1 MDTSENRIPNE
12 FSFPVRIGL
21 DYNSPMPFYAQVK
34 EDLIR
39 RIEHGECQAGEQMP
53 AEQEM
58 CKVYGVSR
66 TVIRQALR
74 ELEYQ
79 GMIIRRKGK
88 GTFVARPKITESI
101 VGKLTGFY
109 QDMSERGYQPISQ
122 VLKHAVVK
130 GTSKITDILNI
141 NDGEKVIE
149 IERLRFIGE
158 EPLVLVTTYIPYHL
172 CAGIE
177 SMDLT
182 RVSLYEVL
190 QDKYGLEIVRGR
202 RVMEAVA
209 STQREAL
216 LLQIEEGAP
225 LMLIDSVSYL
235 QDGTPVEYYHALH
248 RGDHS
253 RFEVELLRGR
263 DSGQTSISSVF
274 DGFIQIGYGT
284 KS

>member
-1 MDTSENRIPNE
+1 M
-12 FSFPVRIGL
+12 
-21 DYNSPMPFYAQVK
+21 
-34 EDLIR
+34 R
-39 RIEHGECQAGEQMP
+39 RIEQGECQSGEQMP

-79 GMIIRRKGK
+79 GLILRRKGK
-88 GTFVARPKITESI
+88 GTFVSRPKIMESI
-101 VGKLTGFY
+101 IGKLKGFY
-109 QDMSERGYQPISQ
+109 QDMSERGYEPVSQ
-122 VLKHAVVK
+122 VIKKAVVK
-130 GTSKITDILNI
+130 GDTKVNDLLKIDVS
-141 NDGEKVIE
+141 EKVFE

-182 RVSLYEVL
+182 RASLYEIL
-190 QDKYGLEIVRGR
+190 QEKYGLEIVRGQ

-209 STQREAL
+209 STKREAD
-216 LLQIEEGAP
+216 LLQVEEGAP

-235 QDGTPVEYYHALH
+235 QDGTPVEYFHALH

-253 RFEVELLRGR
+253 RFEVELIRPSENGNPA
-263 DSGQTSISSVF
+263 SPANF
-274 DGFIQIGYGT
+274 DGFIHIGYGT
-284 KS
+284 KP

>member
-1 MDTSENRIPNE
+1 MPNE
-12 FSFPVRIGL
+12 MSFPPRVNL

-39 RIEHGECQAGEQMP
+39 RIEQCECQPGEQMP

-74 ELEYQ
+74 DLEYQ

-88 GTFVARPKITESI
+88 GTFVSRPKIMESI
-101 VGKLTGFY
+101 IGKLTGFY
-109 QDMSERGYQPISQ
+109 QDMAERGYEPVSQ
-122 VLKHAVVK
+122 VIKQAVVRAAGK
-130 GTSKITDILNI
+130 VMGFLDIAE
-141 NDGEKVIE
+141 GESVFE
-149 IERLRFIGE
+149 IERLRFIGD
-158 EPLVLVTTYIPYHL
+158 EPLVLVTTYIPYRL

-177 SMDLT
+177 SVELT
-182 RVSLYEVL
+182 HLSLYEVL
-190 QDKYGLEIVRGR
+190 QERYGLEIVRGR

-209 STQREAL
+209 STKREAM
-216 LLQIEEGAP
+216 LLQVDEGAP

-253 RFEVELLRGR
+253 RFEVELIRTH
-263 DSGQTSISSVF
+263 DMIQSS
-274 DGFIQIGYGT
+274 DTAGLE
-284 KS
+284 KSANR

>member
-1 MDTSENRIPNE
+1 
-12 FSFPVRIGL
+12 
-21 DYNSPMPFYAQVK
+21 MPFYAQVK
-34 EDLIR
+34 EDLKR
-39 RIEHGECQAGEQMP
+39 RIEQGECQAGEQMP

-79 GMIIRRKGK
+79 GLILRRKGK
-88 GTFVARPKITESI
+88 GTFVSRPKIMESI

-109 QDMSERGYQPISQ
+109 QDMAERGYEPVSQ
-122 VLKHAVVK
+122 VIKQAVVK
-130 GTSKITDILNI
+130 GDAKVSELLKID
-141 NDGEKVIE
+141 DGERVFE

-158 EPLVLVTTYIPYHL
+158 EPLVLVTTYLPYHL

-182 RVSLYEVL
+182 RISLYEIL
-190 QDKYGLEIVRGR
+190 HEKYGLEIVRGQ

-209 STQREAL
+209 STKREAL
-216 LLQIEEGAP
+216 LLQVEEGAP

-253 RFEVELLRGR
+253 RFEVELIRPTEN
-263 DSGQTSISSVF
+263 SASPITSAF
-274 DGFIQIGYGT
+274 DGFIHVGYGT
-284 KS
+284 KP